1 MRHHLWPIVVFAA
14 VGASAGEGGGAPAK
28 RPDVGSVAPDFS
40 AQGTNGKTVKLSD
53 YKGKKTVVLAF
64 FVKVFT
70 GG

>member
-1 MRHHLWPIVVFAA
+1 MRHHLWPIVLFAA
-14 VGASAGEGGGAPAK
+14 VGASAGEGPAK

-40 AQGTNGKTVKLSD
+40 AQGTNGKTVKLSY
-53 YKGKKTVVLAF
+53 YKGKQTVVLAF

>member
-1 MRHHLWPIVVFAA
+1 MRHHLWPIVLFVA
-14 VGASAGEGGGAPAK
+14 VGASAGEAK

-53 YKGKKTVVLAF
+53 YKGKQTVVLAF